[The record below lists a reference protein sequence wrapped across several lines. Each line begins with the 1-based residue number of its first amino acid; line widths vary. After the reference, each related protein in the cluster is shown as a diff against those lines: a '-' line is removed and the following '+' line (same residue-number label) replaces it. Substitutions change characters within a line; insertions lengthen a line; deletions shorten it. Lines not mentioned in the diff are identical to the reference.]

1 MSTVKPHNP
10 CQPMSPLSTT
20 PKSFLKKVLKD
31 NTLRFIPVHRLH
43 ASLGPHVCAVLPA
56 LHSLTGCDITS
67 KVGTKKSALK
77 ANPVTYL
84 TGFGISHC
92 LDDHVAQ
99 QAEEYLVHVIY
110 LGCKLSNFDELRVH
124 QFRHLKSS
132 SHQNLPPTTQGLKP
146 HIYRAFYNAYCTMHV
161 LDKQLNLETANLDPL
176 EYGFVQ
182 DNEYLVPATSWR
194 ILETSWSTVC
204 NCNKC
209 ARASCSCRSE
219 MIKCCVFCKCHK
231 TDVIDCR
238 NPYNS

>member
-31 NTLRFIPVHRLH
+31 NTLRFIPVHRL
-43 ASLGPHVCAVLPA
+43 
-56 LHSLTGCDITS
+56 
-67 KVGTKKSALK
+67 
-77 ANPVTYL
+77 
-84 TGFGISHC
+84 
-92 LDDHVAQ
+92 
-99 QAEEYLVHVIY
+99 
-110 LGCKLSNFDELRVH
+110 H

-182 DNEYLVPATSWR
+182 DNEYLVSATSWR